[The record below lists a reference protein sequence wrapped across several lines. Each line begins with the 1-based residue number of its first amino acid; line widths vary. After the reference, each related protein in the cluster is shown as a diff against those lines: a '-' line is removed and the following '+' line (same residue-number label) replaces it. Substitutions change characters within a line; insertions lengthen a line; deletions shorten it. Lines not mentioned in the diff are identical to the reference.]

1 MQAKL
6 KLVKRLFWIIFLIA
20 FQSEATAQAKPYQR
34 ALLEHPVSRLDL
46 LLFDANLTLVDWAV
60 WWSEEL
66 QKGKWVFDLQ
76 HSPAWLVEPNWRQI
90 NDFPE
95 GYDKWLAEYEPDFT
109 VGRSSF
115 MYDAESH
122 SFLQKVVL
130 NYSFPTPGY
139 TGRNDDDSKF
149 LQQLIAERASQGL
162 LRQDRENFESLC
174 RWMLAKMSLSHPL
187 EFVNVDAQYKHWSI
201 PSQLAESARRDT
213 SYLVEIFGRVSL
225 SHSIFSDIRS
235 KTRNRGYP
243 VMLSCAK
250 TNISSDDITVSY
262 SGPWQLIEEIYT
274 QQ

>member
-34 ALLEHPVSRLDL
+34 ALLEQPVSRLDL
-46 LLFDANLTLVDWAV
+46 LLFDVNLTLVDWSDG
-60 WWSEEL
+60 WSEEL
-66 QKGKWVFDLQ
+66 QKGGWVFDTR
-76 HSPAWLVEPNWRQI
+76 HSPAWLAEPNWRQI

-95 GYDKWLAEYEPDFT
+95 GYDKWLAEYEPEVVT
-109 VGRSSF
+109 VGSTF
-115 MYDAESH
+115 LYDIESN
-122 SFLQKVVL
+122 SFLQRTIL
-130 NYSFPTPGY
+130 HYWFPTPRY

-149 LQQLIAERASQGL
+149 LPQLIAERASQGL

-174 RWMLAKMSLSHPL
+174 RWMLYRMSLSHPL
-187 EFVNVDAQYKHWSI
+187 EFVDYDAQYKHWPI

-213 SYLVEIFGRVSL
+213 SYRVEIFGHVSMNR
-225 SHSIFSDIRS
+225 SIFSDIRG
-235 KTRNRGYP
+235 KTKNRAHN

-250 TNISSDDITVSY
+250 TNSASDDITVSH
-262 SGPWQLIEEIYT
+262 SGPWKMIEEIYT